1 MDSSTPSSG
10 TPIIPT
16 TTLKFT
22 EAELAVSKKWIA
34 LYGEADKRER
44 YEMLI
49 NKILPQLFLLN
60 KHLSSDAW
68 KDRKKVSR

>member
-16 TTLKFT
+16 TALEFT
-22 EAELAVSKKWIA
+22 DAELAVSKKWIA
-34 LYGEADKRER
+34 LYGEADKGAR
-44 YEMLI
+44 YEMLK
-49 NKILPQLFLLN
+49 NKILPQLYLLN

-68 KDRKKVSR
+68 KDRKKVSI